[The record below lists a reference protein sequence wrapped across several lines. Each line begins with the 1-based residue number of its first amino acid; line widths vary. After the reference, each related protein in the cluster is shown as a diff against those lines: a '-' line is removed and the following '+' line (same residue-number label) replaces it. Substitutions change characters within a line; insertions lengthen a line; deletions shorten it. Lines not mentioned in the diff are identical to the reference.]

1 LEAIA
6 VADPS
11 SQEKVVAASLKMIL
25 ALLIASDRAS
35 CSPGNPTLYTGSELV
50 LNIRLVD
57 EVSLEHFFRLTHVSS
72 GTKIA
77 DDDFFTVIPKV
88 LAAYA
93 SETLVRQ
100 RNDVDVAQGEIETLD
115 ALAGVESRAAW
126 RARW

>member
-1 LEAIA
+1 
-6 VADPS
+6 
-11 SQEKVVAASLKMIL
+11 MIL
-25 ALLIASDRAS
+25 GLLIASDRAS